1 MSYQDRIDIDRLY
14 DLIYDAQ
21 SEQLKVVTREEFE
34 QLFGSISSFKD
45 MQELYYDKSEV
56 YLKIV
61 EVLKEA
67 GVITEDTYNEL
78 IAKIQTA
85 QNTADLA
92 DTKATNAVGTANN
105 AQTSPNCVVVTL
117 SGSTLYITGAAC
129 GSPVAVSINAI
140 GFVYHDVFAD
150 ANANYI
156 VIDLSSAPSGAYS
169 LHITNLLGG
178 YLDGTFN
185 L

>member
-1 MSYQDRIDIDRLY
+1 MKR
-14 DLIYDAQ
+14 
-21 SEQLKVVTREEFE
+21 KEFL
-34 QLFGSISSFKD
+34 QKSLLFFVAPAIGSICTK
-45 MQELYYDKSEV
+45 LY
-56 YLKIV
+56 
-61 EVLKEA
+61 
-67 GVITEDTYNEL
+67 
-78 IAKIQTA
+78 AKPNDGDDIPLHGKWP
-85 QNTADLA
+85 N
-92 DTKATNAVGTANN
+92 GGEANN

>member
-1 MSYQDRIDIDRLY
+1 MKR
-14 DLIYDAQ
+14 
-21 SEQLKVVTREEFE
+21 KEFL
-34 QLFGSISSFKD
+34 QKSLLMVIAPAIGSIGAK
-45 MQELYYDKSEV
+45 LYAK
-56 YLKIV
+56 
-61 EVLKEA
+61 
-67 GVITEDTYNEL
+67 TEDGDDIPIHGDWPNGGE
-78 IAKIQTA
+78 
-85 QNTADLA
+85 
-92 DTKATNAVGTANN
+92 ANN
-105 AQTSPNCVVVTL
+105 AQTPPCSVVVTL

-129 GSPVAVSINAI
+129 GSPVAVSINTI

-178 YLDGTFN
+178 YLEGSFN